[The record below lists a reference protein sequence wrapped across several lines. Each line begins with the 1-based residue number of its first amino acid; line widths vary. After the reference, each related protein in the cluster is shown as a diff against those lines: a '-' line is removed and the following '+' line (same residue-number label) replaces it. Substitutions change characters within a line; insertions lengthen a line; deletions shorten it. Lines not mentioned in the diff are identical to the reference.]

1 VTWTFSDVEFG
12 LGHRV
17 VEIRRLDGWNSS
29 VRKRENEKLKN
40 IPITS
45 EGIELVPLR
54 LLKASCPI
62 S

>member
-1 VTWTFSDVEFG
+1 MEFG

-17 VEIRRLDGWNSS
+17 VVRRLDGWNSS
-29 VRKRENEKLKN
+29 VGKGENGKQKN

-45 EGIELVPLR
+45 EGVELVPLR
-54 LLKASCPI
+54 LLKASRPI